1 MKPLIVTTQIQATVE
16 EVFEVV
22 AHIEVASEIIPKIE
36 RAVIL
41 TDQKRG
47 RGTRFAETRKMGK
60 REFTMEFEVT
70 EYDPPRSVRL
80 ICVDEVKTTCDAIY
94 ELEQATGA
102 TNLTLTMH
110 CIPTR
115 FSMKLMWPLMKWVI
129 RKGVKDDL
137 NRFANHLE
145 IQH

>member
-1 MKPLIVTTQIQATVE
+1 MKPLIVTKQIQATVE
-16 EVFEVV
+16 KVFEVV

-47 RGTRFAETRKMGK
+47 VGMRFAETRKMGK

-70 EYDPPRSVRL
+70 EYDPPRSIRL
-80 ICVDEVKTTCDAIY
+80 ISVDEVKTTWDSVY
-94 ELEQATGA
+94 ELEQVDGA

-110 CIPTR
+110 CKPTK

-129 RKGVKDDL
+129 RKGVVDDL
-137 NRFANHLE
+137 NHFANHLE
-145 IQH
+145 IQY

>member
-80 ICVDEVKTTCDAIY
+80 ICVDEVKTTWDSIY

-115 FSMKLMWPLMKWVI
+115 FRMKLMWPLMKWVI

>member
-1 MKPLIVTTQIQATVE
+1 MKPLIVTTQIQATAE

-22 AHIEVASEIIPKIE
+22 AHIELASEIIPKIE

-80 ICVDEVKTTCDAIY
+80 ICVDEVKTTWDSVY
-94 ELEQATGA
+94 ELEQADGT

-115 FSMKLMWPLMKWVI
+115 FSMKLMWPLMKWII
-129 RKGVKDDL
+129 RKGVKEDL

>member
-80 ICVDEVKTTCDAIY
+80 ICVDEVKTTWDSIY

>member
-47 RGTRFAETRKMGK
+47 SGTRFAETRKMGK

-80 ICVDEVKTTCDAIY
+80 ICVDEVKTTWDSIY